1 VAGGGLGPG
10 PACAYPVCDTAIQNL
25 NFFAAIETYDRDIRD
40 FEMIAGPGTSSN
52 RLLLPRG
59 VRRALDAIHANP
71 GHAWTV
77 TELAA
82 VAGTSNR
89 TLQRQFLAFLGKPPR
104 AMLRDIG
111 FERARSELLQG
122 ASDARVTDI
131 ALRSGFPHCGRFSVE
146 YRRRYGETPS
156 QTLKRQTVFVAN
168 LASTP
173 SCLVPSRDWPTVAL
187 GHVEAS
193 PEHIEIA
200 NTIADDLSF
209 ALTRAGISV
218 GRRPRS
224 ARYHLIGVIRGSGT
238 QARLIF
244 RLIDNETGCQIWAY
258 RSGGVLGDTVGVE
271 EHLAIRIAAALQSH
285 LRIAEINH
293 ALRKPGNDL
302 GPHDLA
308 LRAMPGVLSLD
319 AEGNARAI
327 ELLDRAM
334 EQDPGHALA
343 TALAAWAHIQR
354 VVYHFTAEP
363 RQDRARSIELAR
375 KARALSGDATVLA
388 ILGNALTLLNEL
400 DTADLVVRKALA
412 LDGGSAW
419 AWSRSGWID
428 AYRGD
433 SETAIERFKIALDLA
448 PQDPL
453 AFNNLVGIG
462 CAHFTAGN
470 YSEAARWQER
480 ALMEHPSAIWVHRTL
495 CPAYVLG
502 GARSEARRSFQ
513 ALRQRYPGLT
523 VPEVQRGMPPLPQ
536 SYCNLVVEALHDAG
550 LPL

>member
-1 VAGGGLGPG
+1 MIVGP
-10 PACAYPVCDTAIQNL
+10 DKL
-25 NFFAAIETYDRDIRD
+25 
-40 FEMIAGPGTSSN
+40 SN
-52 RLLLPRG
+52 RLLLPRS
-59 VRRALDAIHANP
+59 VRRALDAMHANV
-71 GHAWTV
+71 GRNWTV

-82 VAGTSNR
+82 VAGISGR
-89 TLQRQFLAFLGKPPR
+89 TLQRQFLAFLGKTPR
-104 AMLRDIG
+104 AVLRDIG
-111 FERARSELLQG
+111 FERARRELLRG
-122 ASDARVTDI
+122 TPDAKVMDI

-156 QTLKRQTVFVAN
+156 RTLKRQALFA
-168 LASTP
+168 AAFAQTP
-173 SCLVPSRDWPTVAL
+173 SFLVSFRDWPLVAFDEI
-187 GHVEAS
+187 EAV
-193 PEHIEIA
+193 PENREIA
-200 NTIADDLSF
+200 GNIADDLAS
-209 ALTRAGISV
+209 ALTRTGLSI
-218 GRRPRS
+218 GRQPKS
-224 ARYHLIGVIRGSGT
+224 ARYHLIGAIRGLGT
-238 QARLIF
+238 EGRLTL
-244 RLIDNETGCQIWAY
+244 RLIDNGTGRQLWAY
-258 RSGGVLGDTVGVE
+258 RSDGVPGEAAVAG
-271 EHLAIRIAAALQSH
+271 EHLAARIAAALQPC
-285 LRIAEINH
+285 LRLAEIDR
-293 ALRKPGNDL
+293 ALRKPRADL
-302 GPHDLA
+302 SSHDLA

-334 EQDPGHALA
+334 EQDPDHALA

-354 VVYHFTAEP
+354 VIYHFTAEP
-363 RQDRARSIELAR
+363 RQERARSVELVQ

-388 ILGNALTLLNEL
+388 VLGNALTLLNEL
-400 DTADLVVRKALA
+400 DTADLVVRKALL

-433 SETAIERFKIALDLA
+433 AESAIERFKIALDLA

-462 CAHFTAGN
+462 CAHFATGN

-502 GARSEARRSFQ
+502 GARLEARRSFQ
-513 ALRQRYPGLT
+513 ALRQQYPGLT
-523 VPEVQRGMPPLPQ
+523 VPEVQQGMPPLPEA
-536 SYCNLVVEALHDAG
+536 YRNLVVEALHDAG